1 MTLISGQSF
10 TGFVMPVGNGAV
22 GKTTLARALDY
33 TSRSETISVDQLKK
47 IRKTNSLE
55 FEYISSRQVFGNTQH
70 SVTLQFLVPPGQK
83 QVESDT
89 TGRSFEQVVEI
100 FHSSIRR
107 LDVVLFTYS
116 LSDYKSFQDLAY
128 WVDGVTMLLNDETD
142 FILLGTHLDQK
153 NDVQVT
159 QPEITAGIDYLRK
172 QIQIAHPTWTGK
184 STQLEV
190 SCTSGENLNT
200 LLRYLA
206 GSIVRT
212 RRD

>member
-1 MTLISGQSF
+1 MNLVSGQRF

-22 GKTTLARALDY
+22 GKTTLAHALDCI
-33 TSRSETISVDQLKK
+33 SRGEMISLDRLRK
-47 IRKTNSLE
+47 IRKTNNLE
-55 FEYISSRQVFGNTQH
+55 FEYINSREMYGNTEF

-100 FHSSIRR
+100 FRTSIRR

-116 LSDYKSFQDLAY
+116 LSDHGSFQDLAY

-142 FILLGTHLDQK
+142 FILLGTHLDQRD
-153 NDVQVT
+153 DVQIT
-159 QPEITAGIDYLRK
+159 PPEIAAGIDYLRQ
-172 QIQIAHPTWTGK
+172 QILIAHPTWTGK

-206 GSIVRT
+206 FSIART
-212 RRD
+212 SK